1 MNIQTYPN
9 IAFPKSTCEPSR
21 EPVPRYIVAV
31 ILIMNIIM
39 NIIIIITI
47 IVIIIIIIRRHY
59 TYNFTFAIVTLT
71 SAHILMPSISPFP
84 SPWSQSSHQHHRM
97 DASSQDV

>member
-31 ILIMNIIM
+31 ILIMN
-39 NIIIIITI
+39 IIIITI